1 MLQIND
7 LEGRGQNLPEATHP
21 EASNS
26 SHLGHIFLPA
36 ESGPVG
42 RTWHRCCRVLLLGPC
57 PPALEGH
64 QPHSSVPERRF
75 PSLVA
80 SGLRW
85 AAVEAEQSLEGE
97 QAVCACLFCER
108 PHSPHHRRP
117 FPAGFLL
124 GSVVSGLVMAVRK
137 ARSPVTQSCSSIPSP
152 QVGHLLLPRP

>member
-75 PSLVA
+75 SSLMA

-85 AAVEAEQSLEGE
+85 AAVEAEQSLGE
-97 QAVCACLFCER
+97 QAVCACSVRGHTASITEG
-108 PHSPHHRRP
+108 P

-124 GSVVSGLVMAVRK
+124 RSVVSGLVTAVRK
-137 ARSPVTQSCSSIPSP
+137 ARSPSP
-152 QVGHLLLPRP
+152 APRSPHLR